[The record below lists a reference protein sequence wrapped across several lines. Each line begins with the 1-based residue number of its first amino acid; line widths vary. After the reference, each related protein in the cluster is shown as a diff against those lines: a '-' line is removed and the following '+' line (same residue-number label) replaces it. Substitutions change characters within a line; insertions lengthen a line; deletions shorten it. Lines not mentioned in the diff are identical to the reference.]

1 MAKGRAPG
9 EQSAAGAALPTDPS
23 SLLEWTIRYAVPL
36 SGLAAAVIY
45 GVLRMSYALFYQ
57 PLRATP
63 EEVGYGY
70 SEILAGQLIG
80 ALELTLVVWGVCFG
94 IALLWR
100 SVRSRWRTKPRPR
113 NVRPGDRFSGS
124 TRQRM
129 AVRSALVA
137 LGLVTVLLPLVARE
151 MGAIAATYGETM
163 RNVHLVGS
171 NIPVLPVTAVPAQV
185 TALVPEASDVA
196 GRECLLYLGTAEG
209 VAVFYDVQT
218 EEGLRVPSSAVVVS
232 LANSEGVNPACADE

>member
-1 MAKGRAPG
+1 
-9 EQSAAGAALPTDPS
+9 
-23 SLLEWTIRYAVPL
+23 
-36 SGLAAAVIY
+36 
-45 GVLRMSYALFYQ
+45 
-57 PLRATP
+57 
-63 EEVGYGY
+63 
-70 SEILAGQLIG
+70 
-80 ALELTLVVWGVCFG
+80 
-94 IALLWR
+94 
-100 SVRSRWRTKPRPR
+100 
-113 NVRPGDRFSGS
+113 
-124 TRQRM
+124 
-129 AVRSALVA
+129 
-137 LGLVTVLLPLVARE
+137 
-151 MGAIAATYGETM
+151 M